1 MLYFP
6 HELINSSFAEIGK
19 LKRHMDSVHKG
30 KSGSRSAEMHS
41 DQKTNVSGNVSV
53 PLAHLSGNLS
63 AAGTFG
69 NGFGSVVYA

>member
-30 KSGSRSAEMHS
+30 IKPFQSITQFMNETS
-41 DQKTNVSGNVSV
+41 
-53 PLAHLSGNLS
+53 NLNALFEIFLCREKQIENPHIINS
-63 AAGTFG
+63 
-69 NGFGSVVYA
+69 